1 MLQAHGHQA
10 VVTDRFGQDPKTG
23 LIYPMVGDWDDK
35 HRFTGTIIDAPDVV
49 VFVRWMREEM
59 YTVTRKAQAAG
70 QKVVQDIDDW
80 LWGIPPSNAGSRAL
94 AGHLQ
99 PKHWT
104 ERHNVNDRRAF
115 SLACGAA
122 DLITCSTDP
131 LRRRLQDRYPDVPVQ
146 VLANM
151 IDLEAYS
158 PQPPSGPAK
167 TVGWV
172 GHTGYR
178 ARDLEILRGI
188 LDPFCR
194 RHGLT
199 FVHGG
204 HQDGAP
210 LAGELAGLSDDVDE
224 DLRDLCAPWE
234 YPSLFPGIDIGLAPL
249 TDNPFNECKS
259 DTKALEYA
267 AAGIPFVASEVGP
280 YLAWKDLGR
289 TASKPRH
296 WFWHLEQLI
305 NPEDRART
313 AMLQAE
319 RAAEHDIQDRWVDW
333 LTAYE
338 ALLA

>member
-59 YTVTRKAQAAG
+59 YAVTRKAQAAG
-70 QKVVQDIDDW
+70 QKVVQDLDDW

-99 PKHWT
+99 PQHWT

-122 DLITCSTDP
+122 DLITCSTGP
-131 LRRRLQDRYPDVPVQ
+131 LRRRLQDRYPDVPVE

-158 PQPPSGPAK
+158 PQPITGPAK

-178 ARDLEILRGI
+178 ARDLELLRGI

-210 LAGELAGLSDDVDE
+210 LAGELAG
-224 DLRDLCAPWE
+224 
-234 YPSLFPGIDIGLAPL
+234 
-249 TDNPFNECKS
+249 
-259 DTKALEYA
+259 LEYA

-296 WFWHLEQLI
+296 WFWHLEQLM

-319 RAAEHDIQDRWVDW
+319 RAAMHDMRDRWVDW
-333 LTAYE
+333 LNAYSD
-338 ALLA
+338 LLSCSDLVEQQPAD